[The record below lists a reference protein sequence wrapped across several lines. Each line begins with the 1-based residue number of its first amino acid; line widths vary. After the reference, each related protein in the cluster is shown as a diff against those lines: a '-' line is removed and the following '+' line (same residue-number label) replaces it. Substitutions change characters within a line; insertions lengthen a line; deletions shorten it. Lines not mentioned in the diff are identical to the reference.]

1 MSTTTI
7 VHHTFLQASRRPDA
21 PAYHVRR
28 NGQWVPTSW
37 RVYGHE
43 VRRAARALMALGCE
57 SGFTTCILG
66 FNRPEWVIADVATMA
81 AGGAPAGIYTTCSGS
96 EIKYIV
102 THSEAA
108 VLFLENETQWKKV
121 AEIRDEMPQLRKIVL
136 MKDAGRV
143 NHPDVLTWEEF
154 NELGS
159 RVTDDELDRRVADIR
174 EDQLATL
181 IYTSGTTGPPKGVML
196 SHRNLVWT
204 AQTAISI
211 TGITEADCSVS
222 YLPLSHIAEQMFSI
236 HGPALSGFS
245 LYFAES
251 IDKLRDNLIEVQPTI
266 FFGVPRVWEKFYTGI
281 TGQLAKATGVKKS
294 LVDWARGVGSQCS
307 ALLNQGKTPTG
318 MLGVQY
324 RLASKLIYSKLKPAI
339 GLGRARVCV
348 SGAAPISPD
357 VLEFFGSIDIRIC
370 EVYGQ
375 SEGSGPTTF
384 NRIGATR
391 LGTVGDPIPGCKV
404 TFGEDGEIIV
414 EGPNV
419 FMGYFKDEKATA
431 ETLINGKLH
440 SGDLGEFDP
449 AGWLKITG
457 RKKDIII
464 TAGGKNIAPK
474 NFENDMK
481 NHWLINEAVMIGDR
495 RKFLT
500 VLLTLDPDSAATFA
514 EQHGTD
520 VASLP
525 THPAL
530 LAEIQR
536 HIDEANK
543 EYARVEQVKKF
554 TVLPRNLTMEDGE
567 LTPTMKVK
575 RQNVAK
581 MWADTIEAMYAD
593 DTE

>member
-1 MSTTTI
+1 M
-7 VHHTFLQASRRPDA
+7 
-21 PAYHVRR
+21 
-28 NGQWVPTSW
+28 
-37 RVYGHE
+37 
-43 VRRAARALMALGCE
+43 
-57 SGFTTCILG
+57 
-66 FNRPEWVIADVATMA
+66 
-81 AGGAPAGIYTTCSGS
+81 
-96 EIKYIV
+96 
-102 THSEAA
+102 
-108 VLFLENETQWKKV
+108 
-121 AEIRDEMPQLRKIVL
+121 
-136 MKDAGRV
+136 
-143 NHPDVLTWEEF
+143 
-154 NELGS
+154 
-159 RVTDDELDRRVADIR
+159 
-174 EDQLATL
+174 
-181 IYTSGTTGPPKGVML
+181 
-196 SHRNLVWT
+196 
-204 AQTAISI
+204 
-211 TGITEADCSVS
+211 
-222 YLPLSHIAEQMFSI
+222 
-236 HGPALSGFS
+236 
-245 LYFAES
+245 
-251 IDKLRDNLIEVQPTI
+251 
-266 FFGVPRVWEKFYTGI
+266 
-281 TGQLAKATGVKKS
+281 
-294 LVDWARGVGSQCS
+294 
-307 ALLNQGKTPTG
+307 
-318 MLGVQY
+318 
-324 RLASKLIYSKLKPAI
+324 IYSKLKPAI

-348 SGAAPISPD
+348 SGAAPISPE

-384 NRIGATR
+384 NRTGATR

-481 NHWLINEAVMIGDR
+481 NNWLINEAVMIGDR
-495 RKFLT
+495 RKFLS
-500 VLLTLDPDSAATFA
+500 VLLTLDPDSANTFA

-536 HIDEANK
+536 HIDDANK

>member
-1 MSTTTI
+1 
-7 VHHTFLQASRRPDA
+7 
-21 PAYHVRR
+21 
-28 NGQWVPTSW
+28 
-37 RVYGHE
+37 
-43 VRRAARALMALGCE
+43 
-57 SGFTTCILG
+57 
-66 FNRPEWVIADVATMA
+66 
-81 AGGAPAGIYTTCSGS
+81 
-96 EIKYIV
+96 
-102 THSEAA
+102 
-108 VLFLENETQWKKV
+108 
-121 AEIRDEMPQLRKIVL
+121 
-136 MKDAGRV
+136 
-143 NHPDVLTWEEF
+143 
-154 NELGS
+154 
-159 RVTDDELDRRVADIR
+159 
-174 EDQLATL
+174 
-181 IYTSGTTGPPKGVML
+181 ML

-211 TGITEADCSVS
+211 TGITDADCSVS

-281 TGQLAKATGVKKS
+281 TGQLAKAAGVKKS

-307 ALLNQGKTPTG
+307 ALLNQGKTPSG
-318 MLGVQY
+318 LLGVQY
-324 RLASKLIYSKLKPAI
+324 RLATKLIYSKLKPAI

-348 SGAAPISPD
+348 SGAAPISPE

-384 NRIGATR
+384 NRTGATR
-391 LGTVGDPIPGCKV
+391 LGTVGDPIPGCRV

-495 RKFLT
+495 RKFLS
-500 VLLTLDPDSAATFA
+500 VLLTLDPDSANTFA

-520 VASLP
+520 AASLP
-525 THPAL
+525 AHPAL

-536 HIDEANK
+536 HIDDANK